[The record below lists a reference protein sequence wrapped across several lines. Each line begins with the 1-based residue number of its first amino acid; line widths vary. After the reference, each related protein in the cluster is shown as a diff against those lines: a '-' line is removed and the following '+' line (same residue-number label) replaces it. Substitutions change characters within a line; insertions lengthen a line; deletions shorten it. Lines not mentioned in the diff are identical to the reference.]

1 MVLREP
7 HLAEKV
13 FSGTWGGKNVTF
25 VNSKKKKKKIF
36 KALLKSRIGEF
47 EEFWLAHD
55 FSLLN
60 TARATEPKEGSTSQ
74 TTSLCQI
81 YEKDFNYSSI

>member
-1 MVLREP
+1 MEGQKRD
-7 HLAEKV
+7 KCRI
-13 FSGTWGGKNVTF
+13 
-25 VNSKKKKKKIF
+25 SKKKKKNF
-36 KALLKSRIGEF
+36 KASLKSRIGEF

-60 TARATEPKEGSTSQ
+60 TARATEPKEGSTSL

>member
-13 FSGTWGGKNVTF
+13 FSGTWRGKNVTF

-36 KALLKSRIGEF
+36 KASLKSGIGESK
-47 EEFWLAHD
+47 EFWLAHD

-60 TARATEPKEGSTSQ
+60 TARATEPKEGSTSL

-81 YEKDFNYSSI
+81 YEKDFNIPTI

>member
-25 VNSKKKKKKIF
+25 VNSKKKKKKF
-36 KALLKSRIGEF
+36 LKLCLNQELENLRNFGWRTI
-47 EEFWLAHD
+47 
-55 FSLLN
+55 SL
-60 TARATEPKEGSTSQ
+60 
-74 TTSLCQI
+74 
-81 YEKDFNYSSI
+81 Y